1 MIDIVWIIPVTIAV
15 NTACVAAG
23 LAAAKSYGMDVCL
36 QRTAAPALLLVG
48 TGLEC
53 LAVGRQDGFATQ
65 ALLIAAFGA
74 VVSAAALDAACG
86 YVFDTVTFPC
96 LLAMAAI
103 ATAAH
108 ALLPFL
114 LGAGAC
120 AGCLAALYVLSRGRG
135 LGLGDVKLACCIGG
149 AIGVRYSVEAL
160 GVAFVLGGA
169 YASYLLVT
177 KRARRGDEMRFAPYM
192 AAGMLAVVLHG
203 AAV

>member
-1 MIDIVWIIPVTIAV
+1 MIEALWIVPLAIAV
-15 NTACVAAG
+15 NAACVAAG
-23 LAAAKSYGMDVCL
+23 LAAAKSCNVDVCL

-48 TGLEC
+48 TALEC
-53 LAVGRQDGFATQ
+53 FAVGRQDGLATQ

-86 YVFDTVTFPC
+86 YVFDAVTFPC
-96 LLAMAAI
+96 LLVMAAI
-103 ATAAH
+103 AAATH
-108 ALLPFL
+108 TLLPFA

-120 AGCLAALYVLSRGRG
+120 AGCLAALYVLTRGRG

-169 YASYLLVT
+169 YAAYLLVT
-177 KRARRGDEMRFAPYM
+177 KRASRGDEMRFAPYM
-192 AAGMLAVVLHG
+192 AAGMLAVILHG
-203 AAV
+203 VLL